1 MVVRGAVRLNVRFEH
16 ARRQLDHLSTVDEV
30 LLKVAESVVDG
41 EVHQDLGERIDA
53 GLSRRTTG
61 RRRLEAP
68 TSQVVV
74 DPARRGY
81 DGVRRRTPSGRVAEA
96 AVHLAGQPVDESVD
110 EVAGG
115 SATVDGARAVT
126 VDRRGTAG
134 TRPRD
139 VDGVHDDVLGQLGAD
154 GRRAGGRGR
163 QRRARHLHRF
173 VGHDGG
179 DWTQDVGRHQFV
191 ADLLQRLP
199 DDRVGQ
205 HRRRR
210 SPCRGRAVGDQLVAD
225 STDRL
230 SDDRVGE
237 QRRARR
243 RLVFVARQLAAGQRR
258 APVDRRRRPT
268 RRLEQLVAERHDR
281 RRLVVSQLVGQRQSD
296 KFLEN
301 GTRRR
306 GAATRRLTLASVL
319 VTDRRLLVLLH
330 HQQTPRNRSM
340 V

>member
-237 QRRARR
+237 QRRATNTS
-243 RLVFVARQLAAGQRR
+243 
-258 APVDRRRRPT
+258 RRPT